1 MGNQEIKGSLGQG
14 QGYRVISVSEGSPC
28 HQAGINLFTDFIVD
42 IIPVSQNNGENI
54 DDNNI
59 LEFNG
64 DGQYV
69 VDEKKDFFKIV
80 SEHENKQL
88 KMVIYDTLQRQIRIV
103 KVVPNKDWS
112 NQQNLLGVMLRLENY
127 LNSHENTF
135 KVVTVD
141 ENSPAKIAGLQAK
154 HDYIIGL
161 KKYKYEGLDE
171 LINIIFDN
179 EGQEIELVVF
189 NTSEKSVRSVML
201 KPQMNWGGR
210 GLIGCEFG
218 GGYLNQLPVILDEA
232 AELQRMEEE
241 QKKLDSLNKFIHK
254 NDPPAPKQQ
263 LSSDPPPT
271 NIQIQQEQQQPNQ
284 NGSKIVAHQH
294 HQINIFRAK
303 KNSHHDHGEVV
314 HNKDPFAV
322 TRKYSND
329 IQQQNEM
336 KSVDNQN
343 VEQGNRRNSSSQFN
357 QSQQNGQQQENRQ
370 VSKSLTTQNTQNN
383 SIEQNQ
389 YQQQYSA
396 NIQERQNETKEKSK
410 SQTFQQQQQQ
420 QQIVFQN
427 EELRSQSRKE
437 SLSNKQYEFE
447 VPNTQNKYVIMEKD
461 LFNLKIKFQNQQL
474 VI

>member
-14 QGYRVISVSEGSPC
+14 QGYRVISVSDGSPC
-28 HQAGINLFTDFIVD
+28 HQAGINFFTDFIVD
-42 IIPVSQNNGENI
+42 IIPAGQNNEENA

-69 VDEKKDFFKIV
+69 VDEKKDFFQIV

-88 KMVIYDTLQRQIRIV
+88 KMVIYDILQRKIRIV

-127 LNSHENTF
+127 LNSHDNTF

-154 HDYIIGL
+154 QDYIIGL

-189 NTSEKSVRSVML
+189 NISDKSVRSVML

-254 NDPPAPKQQ
+254 SDPPAPKQQ

-271 NIQIQQEQQQPNQ
+271 NIQVQQEQQQPSQ
-284 NGSKIVAHQH
+284 SGSKIVAHQL
-294 HQINIFRAK
+294 HQINILRAK
-303 KNSHHDHGEVV
+303 KNSHHEHVEVV

-322 TRKYSND
+322 QRKYSND
-329 IQQQNEM
+329 IQQQNEV
-336 KSVDNQN
+336 KSVDTQNQN
-343 VEQGNRRNSSSQFN
+343 VEQNNRRNSSSQFN

-370 VSKSLTTQNTQNN
+370 VSKSLTSQSIQNN
-383 SIEQNQ
+383 NINQAQNPEQF
-389 YQQQYSA
+389 SS
-396 NIQERQNETKEKSK
+396 NILERQNETKEKSK
-410 SQTFQQQQQQ
+410 SQTFQQQQQV
-420 QQIVFQN
+420 VFQN
-427 EELRSQSRKE
+427 DELINQSRKE
-437 SLSNKQYEFE
+437 SLSNRQYEFE
-447 VPNTQNKYVIMEKD
+447 VPNIQKKYIIMEKD
-461 LFNLKIKFQNQQL
+461 LFNLKIKLQNQQL